1 MSTVSNPRVS
11 GSSGDQRQALLDSLL
26 SGAAGPARASGAIGP
41 VPRDR
46 PLPLSFAQQRLWTLE
61 QLRPG
66 TAEYVLPFAWEL
78 RGPLDVPA
86 LRRAL
91 RELVERHEVLRTRY
105 QEHDHRPVQLVDR
118 AADPDFAELDL
129 GGLAPAERTARLAEL
144 IEREARTPFDLAG
157 QWPLRARLARIA
169 EDHHVLTLAVH
180 HIAFDGWSVGL
191 LARELGAVYGA
202 FATGAPSPLEPLP
215 VQYADFAA
223 WQRRAPADP
232 AAGPETDP
240 AAGPETGQATDP
252 AAGQVPYWRSRLAG
266 ATATELTPDRPRPPV
281 FDPTGDTLPFTVP
294 ADTARALAELGRSR
308 GATPFMVLLAA
319 FQVLLARHTG
329 LTDVVVGTPV
339 AGRTRAEVRG
349 LLGFFVNT
357 LVLRTDLSGDP
368 SFLTAVDRVRETA
381 LDAFAHQEVPFE
393 RLVDELAPER
403 DPSRNP
409 LFQIM
414 FALNNNEAAGFHGAR
429 VRATE
434 LAVPWHGSR
443 FDLTVHLTEQP
454 DGSLRGVVEY
464 ATALFGRDRMA
475 ALARHF
481 GTLLDELATEPGS
494 TLRQVPLASAREL
507 ELLAGFNDTAVAYPA
522 DGLLHRLVED
532 QAARTPDA
540 VAVRFEGRELSY
552 ARLDAAAERL
562 ARRLRTAGVGPES
575 VVGVCLHR
583 SLELPV
589 ALLGVLKAGGAY
601 LPLDP
606 GYPAQRLAHMLADS
620 GTPVVVT
627 TADLAAGLPGHGART
642 VLIDEPPGAPGEA
655 PMPEEDAQ
663 PPRTAVPVD
672 PDNPAYVIYTSGS
685 TGLPKGVVITHRG
698 IVNRL
703 HWMQDAYGL
712 DQDDRVLQKTP
723 YSFDVSVWEFFWPL
737 ATGATLV
744 VARPDGHRDPGY
756 LAETI
761 AGERITTTHFVPA
774 MLRAFLDTLPP
785 ATALTPLRRVLC
797 SGEALPDDLVEAFHR
812 HPATRHAEL
821 HNLYGPT
828 EASVDVTATPCP
840 AGKPVT
846 IGRPIANT
854 RTHVLDEHL
863 TPQPV
868 HLTGQLALAG
878 VQLARGYLGR
888 PALTAER
895 FVPDP
900 DPRHPG
906 TRLYLTGDQAHHNP
920 DGTLTYHGRT
930 DHQVKLHGHRI
941 ELGEIET
948 ALRAHPA
955 LTQAVVTVHT
965 GRLTAYTVTA
975 PGATPP
981 TPAQLRTHLAD
992 TLPAHML
999 PGHYRALDALP
1010 LTPSGKIDRNALPAP
1025 DPAPAEAADHTPPST
1040 PAQQLIARAW
1050 AEALGTEPHLI
1061 GVHESFFALGGD
1073 SIRAIGAVGRLRAA
1087 GLDLAVQDVFRHQTV
1102 ARLAEAVAP
1111 RGTSAA
1117 QAGPARFELVGEAD
1131 RALLPDGLVDAYPLS
1146 LGQTGMVYEMLAGA
1160 ERGVYLNGL
1169 HHPVHD
1175 DGAFS
1180 AEALHAAVAL
1190 LTERHEILRTSI
1202 DLSSFSEP
1210 LQLVHPTATVPVRHV
1225 DLRQLEPAQQRAELA
1240 AAVAR
1245 DRLAPFDLAVPGL
1258 LRLTAYRLDERRWQL
1273 SVSNC
1278 HAVLDGWSQ
1287 TSLVT
1292 ELLGCYR
1299 ALRDGREPA
1308 PAAPP
1313 ATRFA
1318 DAIALERRSLRSEA
1332 DQEFWRERLAR
1343 FTPLAL
1349 PQAWAARPGEAG
1361 RPAAEE
1367 VARVDFRDLLPE
1379 LHAVARAAGVPLK
1392 SVLLAA
1398 HLTVLGLIRG
1408 GTESPVA
1415 FHTGLVCHVRPET
1428 ADGDQARGMFLNT
1441 VPFGQ
1446 TLDAPS
1452 WTELARAV
1460 FAEETALWPHRHYP
1474 LAAMQRAWGQGTPL
1488 VDVFFNHT
1496 DLAVRDGAAAGPD
1509 AVGEREPNEFGLSVS
1524 TVGGGFLLE
1533 ADPARV
1539 GPAELGLLAR
1549 AYRHVLEGLAA
1560 DPQADPRRATLPA
1573 ADRRTLLERWNAEP
1587 PAAAPGRSLLALF
1600 EDQLTR
1606 SPDATAVIC
1615 SGSGPGPAPASNPGS
1630 GAHPGSGS
1638 HPGERLTYRELAER
1652 TARLAGHLRELGLG
1666 PGSTAAVHLPRGPEL
1681 LVALLAVLATGGAY
1695 VPLDP
1700 DHPAERNAF
1709 VLADTRASVIVT
1721 ETGLAERLTGLPA
1734 DGSGPAV
1741 VRLDAARAAIARQ
1754 SPSFT
1759 APELDPD
1766 SLAYVIYTSG
1776 STGRP
1781 KGVMI
1786 THRGLADF
1794 LTAMLDLPGLRPG
1807 APVAALTTVS
1817 FDPSVLELYLPLL
1830 VGAAVVMATAEEAR
1844 DPLRM
1849 AALITAT
1856 TPAIVQSTPVTLR
1869 MLLDSGWSAPAG
1881 LVVLCGGE
1889 RLAADLARRLAADG
1903 ARVLDLYGPT
1913 ETTVWTT
1920 VTRLHPDGTPA
1931 HWSRVPG
1938 TVLHVLDGGLEPVP
1952 VGVPG
1957 EICLGGAGLARGY
1970 LDRPGVTA
1978 QAFVPDP
1985 HGREPGARL
1994 YRTGDLGRRH
2004 PDGRVE
2010 LLGRADHQV
2019 KIRGHR
2025 IEPGEIEAVLLG
2037 RPEVRAAVVHPTAL
2051 GTGEAELVAY
2061 LEPFPGATVP
2071 DSAELRDLVG
2081 RSVPDYMI
2089 PAAFVVLDA
2098 LPLTPSGKVDRG
2110 RLPAPAPAARTG
2122 AHLAPR
2128 TERERTVAD
2137 AWCEVLGVE
2146 RVGVHENFFD
2156 LGGHSL
2162 LATRIALRLRDA
2174 TGLDVPVRA
2183 LFDRSTVAALAAA
2196 LPHYA
2201 ARPTDETPRLVAG
2214 RRFRRPAPP
2223 ARDSHPSHPETNGDR
2238 P

>member
-1 MSTVSNPRVS
+1 MSTVPNRRAP

-26 SGAAGPARASGAIGP
+26 RGAAGPARASAAIGP
-41 VPRDR
+41 APRDR
-46 PLPLSFAQQRLWTLE
+46 QLPLSFAQQRLWTLE

-66 TAEYVLPFAWEL
+66 TAEYVVPLGWEL
-78 RGPLDVPA
+78 HGPLDVPA

-105 QEHDHRPVQLVDR
+105 REDDHRPVQVVDP
-118 AADPDFAELDL
+118 AAEPDFAELDL
-129 GGLAPAERTARLAEL
+129 SGLSPDERPARTAEA
-144 IEREARTPFDLAG
+144 IEREARTPFDLADR
-157 QWPLRARLARIA
+157 WPLRARLVRLAP
-169 EDHHVLTLAVH
+169 DHHVLALALH
-180 HIAFDGWSVGL
+180 HIAVDGWSVGV
-191 LARELGAVYGA
+191 LARELGALYSA
-202 FATGAPSPLEPLP
+202 FATGSAAPLEPLP

-223 WQRRAPADP
+223 WQRGERG
-232 AAGPETDP
+232 GPT
-240 AAGPETGQATDP
+240 TGQL
-252 AAGQVPYWRSRLAG
+252 PYWRSRLAG
-266 ATATELTPDRPRPPV
+266 ATATALTTDRRRPPV
-281 FDPTGDTLPFTVP
+281 FDPAGATLPFTVP
-294 ADTARALAELGRSR
+294 ARTARALAELGRSR

-329 LTDVVVGTPV
+329 RTDIVVGTPV
-339 AGRTRAEVRG
+339 AGRTRAEVQG
-349 LLGFFVNT
+349 LVGFFVNT
-357 LVLRTDLSGDP
+357 LVMRTDLSGDP
-368 SFLTAVDRVRETA
+368 SFLAAVDRVRETA

-414 FALNNNEAAGFHGAR
+414 FALNNTAPAEFDGTDL
-429 VRATE
+429 RATE
-434 LAVPWHGSR
+434 LATPWHGSR
-443 FDLTVHLTEQP
+443 FDLTLHLTEQP

-464 ATALFGRDRMA
+464 ATALFGPERMA
-475 ALARHF
+475 ALAQHF
-481 GTLLDELATEPGS
+481 ATLLEGLADDPRT
-494 TLRQVPLASAREL
+494 TLHEAPLASAGEL
-507 ELLAGFNDTAVAYPA
+507 ELLAGFNDTAVEYPQ
-522 DGLLHRLVED
+522 DGLLHGLVEE
-532 QAARTPDA
+532 QAERSPDA
-540 VAVRFEGRELSY
+540 VAVRFEGRELTY
-552 ARLDAAAERL
+552 AQLDAAAARV
-562 ARRLRTAGVGPES
+562 ARRLRATGVGPES

-620 GTPVVVT
+620 GTPVVIT
-627 TADLAAGLPGHGART
+627 TADLAAGLPGHDART
-642 VLIDEPPGAPGEA
+642 VLVDEAQGDEPQAQEVEADEGADRPS
-655 PMPEEDAQ
+655 P
-663 PPRTAVPVD
+663 AVPVD

-685 TGLPKGVVITHRG
+685 TGLPKGVVVTHRG

-703 HWMQDAYGL
+703 RWMQDAYRL
-712 DQDDRVLQKTP
+712 DRDDRVLQKTP

-744 VARPDGHRDPGY
+744 LARPDGHRDPGY

-761 AGERITTTHFVPA
+761 TGERITTTHFVPA
-774 MLRAFLDTLPP
+774 MLRLLLDTLP
-785 ATALTPLRRVLC
+785 TGSALTPLRRVLC
-797 SGEALPDDLVEAFHR
+797 SGEALPDDLADAFHH
-812 HPATRHAEL
+812 HPAIRHAEL

-840 AGKPVT
+840 PGQPVT

-854 RTHVLDEHL
+854 RTHVLDQDL
-863 TPQPV
+863 TPQPL
-868 HLTGQLALAG
+868 HLAGQLALAG

-948 ALRAHPA
+948 ALRSHPA
-955 LTQAVVTVHT
+955 VSQAVVTVHQDH
-965 GRLTAYTVTA
+965 LTAYTVTA
-975 PGATPP
+975 PESAPP
-981 TPAQLRTHLAD
+981 APARLRDHLAA

-999 PGHYRALDALP
+999 PTHYRALDALP

-1025 DPAPAEAADHTPPST
+1025 DPTPVDAANHTPPST
-1040 PAQQLIARAW
+1040 PLQHLIVRSW
-1050 AEALGTEPHLI
+1050 AEALGIEPHLI
-1061 GVHESFFALGGD
+1061 GVHAGFFALGGD
-1073 SIRAIGAVGRLRAA
+1073 SIRAIGAVGRLRGA
-1087 GLDLAVQDVFRHQTV
+1087 GLDIAVQDVFRHQTV

-1111 RGTSAA
+1111 RGAGA
-1117 QAGPARFELVGEAD
+1117 EQAGTAPFELLAEAD
-1131 RALLPDGLVDAYPLS
+1131 LDRLPAGSADAYPLS
-1146 LGQTGMVYEMLAGA
+1146 LAQAGMVYEMLAGA
-1160 ERGVYLNGL
+1160 DRGVYLTNL
-1169 HHPVHD
+1169 SHPVRD

-1180 AEALHAAVAL
+1180 PDALRAAAAL
-1190 LTERHEILRTSI
+1190 LVERHEILRTSV

-1210 LQLVHPTATVPVRHV
+1210 LQLVHPTATIPVSHV
-1225 DLRQLEPAQQRAELA
+1225 DLRQLGAAEQRAELA

-1245 DRLAPFDLAVPGL
+1245 DRLAPFDLAVPGQ
-1258 LRLTAYRLDERRWQL
+1258 LRLVAYQLDERHWQL
-1273 SVSNC
+1273 SVSNG
-1278 HAVLDGWSQ
+1278 HALLDGWSQ
-1287 TSLVT
+1287 SSLVG
-1292 ELLGCYR
+1292 ELLGYYR
-1299 ALRDGREPA
+1299 ALRDGRDPA

-1313 ATRFA
+1313 AARFA
-1318 DAIALERRSLRSEA
+1318 DAIALEKRALASAA
-1332 DQEFWRERLAR
+1332 DQEFWRERVAR
-1343 FTPLAL
+1343 YAPLAL
-1349 PQAWAARPGEAG
+1349 PQAWASPPG
-1361 RPAAEE
+1361 AADDGGSKTGPGADE
-1367 VARVDFRDLLPE
+1367 VARVDFRDLLPQ
-1379 LHAVARAAGVPLK
+1379 LRAVAQDAGVPLK

-1398 HLTVLGLIRG
+1398 HLTVLGMIRG
-1408 GTESPVA
+1408 GTGSPIA
-1415 FHTGLVCHVRPET
+1415 FRTGLVCNVRPET
-1428 ADGDQARGMFLNT
+1428 VDGDQARGMFLNT
-1441 VPFGQ
+1441 VPFGL

-1474 LAAMQRAWGQGTPL
+1474 LPAMQRAWGQGTPL

-1496 DLAVRDGAAAGPD
+1496 DLTVVDGESVGLD
-1509 AVGEREPNEFGLSVS
+1509 EVGERTANEFGLSVS
-1524 TVGGGFLLE
+1524 TVADGFVLE
-1533 ADPARV
+1533 AGAERV
-1539 GPAELGLLAR
+1539 GRAELDLLAR
-1549 AYRHVLEGLAA
+1549 TYRHVLVGLAA
-1560 DPQADPRRATLPA
+1560 DPQADPRRTALPEP
-1573 ADRRTLLERWNAEP
+1573 DRRTLLERWNTEP
-1587 PAAAPGRSLLALF
+1587 PAAAGRSLVALF
-1600 EDQLTR
+1600 EEQAART
-1606 SPDATAVIC
+1606 PDGVAVIS
-1615 SGSGPGPAPASNPGS
+1615 SGD
-1630 GAHPGSGS
+1630 
-1638 HPGERLTYRELAER
+1638 RLTYRQLAEQV
-1652 TARLAGHLRELGLG
+1652 ARLAGHLRDRGLG
-1666 PGSTAAVHLPRGPEL
+1666 PGATAAVFLERGPEL
-1681 LVALLAVLATGGAY
+1681 LVALLAVLATGAAY

-1709 VLADTRASVIVT
+1709 VLADTAASVVVT
-1721 ETGLAERLTGLPA
+1721 RTGPAERLTALPPA
-1734 DGSGPAV
+1734 AGGPV
-1741 VRLDAARAAIARQ
+1741 TVLLDADREAIARQ
-1754 SPSFT
+1754 SPAF
-1759 APELDPD
+1759 AGPQLDRD
-1766 SLAYVIYTSG
+1766 ALAYVIYTSG

-1786 THRGLADF
+1786 THGGLADF

-1830 VGAAVVMATAEEAR
+1830 VGAPVVLATAEEVR

-1856 TPAIVQSTPVTLR
+1856 APAIVQSTPVTLR

-1889 RLAADLARRLAADG
+1889 RLPVELARRLAADG

-1920 VTRLHPDGTPA
+1920 VTRLRADGTPEQ
-1931 HWSRVPG
+1931 WSPVPG
-1938 TVLHVLDGGLEPVP
+1938 TVLYVLDGGLEPVP

-1970 LDRPGVTA
+1970 LNRPGVTA

-2037 RPEVRAAVVHPTAL
+2037 CPEVRAAVVHPVAS

-2061 LEPFPGATVP
+2061 LEPFPGATPP
-2071 DSAELRDLVG
+2071 DSGELRDLVG
-2081 RSVPDYMI
+2081 RLVPDYMI

-2122 AHLAPR
+2122 EYLAAR
-2128 TERERTVAD
+2128 TEQERTVASV
-2137 AWCEVLGVE
+2137 WCEVLGVE
-2146 RVGVHENFFD
+2146 RVGVHDNFFD

-2196 LPHYA
+2196 LPQYA
-2201 ARPTDETPRLVAG
+2201 ERPTRETPRLVAG
-2214 RRFRRPAPP
+2214 RRFRRQSAP
-2223 ARDSHPSHPETNGDR
+2223 
-2238 P
+2238 

>member
-1 MSTVSNPRVS
+1 MSTVPNRRAP

-26 SGAAGPARASGAIGP
+26 RGAAGPARASGAIGP
-41 VPRDR
+41 APRDR
-46 PLPLSFAQQRLWTLE
+46 QLPLSFAQQRLWTLE

-66 TAEYVLPFAWEL
+66 TAEYVVPLAWEL
-78 RGPLDVPA
+78 HGPLDVPA

-91 RELVERHEVLRTRY
+91 RALVERHEVLRTRY
-105 QEHDHRPVQLVDR
+105 REDDHLPVQVVDP

-129 GGLAPAERTARLAEL
+129 AGLTSAERPGRMAES

-157 QWPLRARLARIA
+157 RWPLRARLLRLAR
-169 EDHHVLTLAVH
+169 DHHVLALALH
-180 HIAFDGWSVGL
+180 HIAVDGWSVGV
-191 LARELGAVYGA
+191 LARELGALYSA
-202 FATGAPSPLEPLP
+202 FATGSPSPLAPLP

-223 WQRRAPADP
+223 WQRRELADP
-232 AAGPETDP
+232 T
-240 AAGPETGQATDP
+240 TGQL
-252 AAGQVPYWRSRLAG
+252 PYWRSRLAG
-266 ATATELTPDRPRPPV
+266 ATATELTTDRRRPPV
-281 FDPTGDTLPFTVP
+281 FDPAGATLPFTVP
-294 ADTARALAELGRSR
+294 ARTARALTELGRSR

-329 LTDVVVGTPV
+329 QTDIVVGTPV
-339 AGRTRAEVRG
+339 AGRTRAEVQG
-349 LLGFFVNT
+349 LVGFFVNT

-409 LFQIM
+409 LFRIM
-414 FALNNNEAAGFHGAR
+414 FALNNTDPAQFDGVGL
-429 VRATE
+429 RATE
-434 LAVPWHGSR
+434 LATPWHGSR
-443 FDLTVHLTEQP
+443 FDLTLHLAEQP

-464 ATALFGRDRMA
+464 ATALFGPDRMA
-475 ALARHF
+475 VLARHF
-481 GTLLDELATEPGS
+481 GTLLEGLAEEPELTIHQAE
-494 TLRQVPLASAREL
+494 LASAGEL
-507 ELLAGFNDTAVAYPA
+507 ELLAGFDDTAVEYPV
-522 DGLLHRLVED
+522 DGLLHGLVEE
-532 QAARTPDA
+532 QAKRSPDA
-540 VAVRFEGRELSY
+540 VAVRFEGRQLTY
-552 ARLDAAAERL
+552 AQLDAAAARI
-562 ARRLRTAGVGPES
+562 ARRLRAAGVGPES

-627 TADLAAGLPGHGART
+627 TTDLAASLPEHRART
-642 VLIDEPPGAPGEA
+642 VLVDEPPAGEDTGDLRSA
-655 PMPEEDAQ
+655 EED
-663 PPRTAVPVD
+663 TDGVLSAVPVD

-685 TGLPKGVVITHRG
+685 TGLPKGVVIPHRG

-703 HWMQDAYGL
+703 RWMQDAYRL
-712 DQDDRVLQKTP
+712 DRDDRVLQKTP

-744 VARPDGHRDPGY
+744 LARPDGHRDPGY

-774 MLRAFLDTLPP
+774 MLRVLLDTLPP
-785 ATALTPLRRVLC
+785 GSALTPLRRVLC
-797 SGEALPDDLVEAFHR
+797 SGEALPDDLADAFHH
-812 HPATRHAEL
+812 HPAIRHAEL

-828 EASVDVTATPCP
+828 EASVDVTATACP
-840 AGKPVT
+840 PGQPVT

-854 RTHVLDEHL
+854 RTHVLDRDL
-863 TPQPV
+863 APQPL
-868 HLTGQLALAG
+868 HLPGQLALAG
-878 VQLARGYLGR
+878 LQLARGYLGR

-948 ALRAHPA
+948 ALRTHPA
-955 LTQAVVTVHT
+955 VSQAVVTLHHDH
-965 GRLTAYTVTA
+965 LTAYTVTTS
-975 PGATPP
+975 GSTPP
-981 TPAQLRTHLAD
+981 APARLRAHLAG

-999 PGHYRALDALP
+999 PTHYRVLDALP

-1025 DPAPAEAADHTPPST
+1025 DPTPVDAANHTPPGT
-1040 PAQQLIARAW
+1040 PLQHLIVRGW
-1050 AEALGTEPHLI
+1050 AEALGVEPHLI
-1061 GVHESFFALGGD
+1061 GIHDSFFALGGD
-1073 SIRAIGAVGRLRAA
+1073 SIRAIGAVGRLRGA
-1087 GLDLAVQDVFRHQTV
+1087 GLDIAVQDVFRHQTV

-1111 RGTSAA
+1111 RDASAEP
-1117 QAGPARFELVGEAD
+1117 AGPARFELLAEAD
-1131 RALLPDGLVDAYPLS
+1131 RDRLPAGLADAYPLS
-1146 LGQTGMVYEMLAGA
+1146 LAQSGMVYEMLAGA
-1160 ERGVYLNGL
+1160 DRGVYLTNL
-1169 HHPVHD
+1169 SHPVRD
-1175 DGAFS
+1175 DGGFS
-1180 AEALHAAVAL
+1180 VDALRAAAAL
-1190 LTERHEILRTSI
+1190 LVERHEILRTSV

-1210 LQLVHPTATVPVRHV
+1210 LQLVHPTATIPVSHV
-1225 DLRQLEPAQQRAELA
+1225 DLRQLGAAEQRAELA

-1258 LRLTAYRLDERRWQL
+1258 LRLAAYRLDEQCWQL

-1278 HAVLDGWSQ
+1278 HALLDGWSQ
-1287 TSLVT
+1287 SSLVG
-1292 ELLGCYR
+1292 ELLGYYR
-1299 ALRDGREPA
+1299 AIRDGREPA

-1313 ATRFA
+1313 AARFA
-1318 DAIALERRSLRSEA
+1318 DAIALEKRALDSATDR
-1332 DQEFWRERLAR
+1332 EFWHERVAR

-1349 PQAWAARPGEAG
+1349 PQAWATPPAAADEAG
-1361 RPAAEE
+1361 PVEAEE
-1367 VARVDFRDLLPE
+1367 VARVDFRDLLPQ
-1379 LHAVARAAGVPLK
+1379 LRAVAQGAGVPLK

-1398 HLTVLGLIRG
+1398 HLTVLGMIRG

-1415 FHTGLVCHVRPET
+1415 FRTGLVCNVRPET
-1428 ADGDQARGMFLNT
+1428 VDGDQARGMFLNT
-1441 VPFGQ
+1441 VPFGL

-1474 LAAMQRAWGQGTPL
+1474 LPAMQRAWGQGTPL

-1496 DLAVRDGAAAGPD
+1496 DLTVVDGESIGLD
-1509 AVGEREPNEFGLSVS
+1509 EVGERTPNEFGLSVS
-1524 TVGGGFLLE
+1524 TVADGIVLE
-1533 ADPARV
+1533 AGADRV
-1539 GPAELGLLAR
+1539 GRAELDLLAR
-1549 AYRHVLEGLAA
+1549 TYRHVLVGLAA
-1560 DPQADPRRATLPA
+1560 DPKADPRRTALPEP
-1573 ADRRTLLERWNAEP
+1573 DRRMLLERWNAEP
-1587 PAAAPGRSLLALF
+1587 PAAAGRSLVALF
-1600 EDQLTR
+1600 EEQAART
-1606 SPDATAVIC
+1606 PDVVAVIS
-1615 SGSGPGPAPASNPGS
+1615 SGD
-1630 GAHPGSGS
+1630 
-1638 HPGERLTYRELAER
+1638 RLTYRQLTER
-1652 TARLAGHLRELGLG
+1652 VARLAGHLRERGLG
-1666 PGSTAAVHLPRGPEL
+1666 PGATAAVFLERGPEL
-1681 LVALLAVLATGGAY
+1681 PTALLAVLATGAAY

-1709 VLADTRASVIVT
+1709 VLADTGASVIVT
-1721 ETGLAERLTGLPA
+1721 QSGLVERLTALPPA
-1734 DGSGPAV
+1734 IGGPLAV
-1741 VRLDAARAAIARQ
+1741 LLDADREAIARQ
-1754 SPSFT
+1754 SGAF
-1759 APELDPD
+1759 AGPELDQD
-1766 SLAYVIYTSG
+1766 ALAYVIYTSG

-1786 THRGLADF
+1786 THGGLADF

-1830 VGAAVVMATAEEAR
+1830 VGAPVVLATAEEVR

-1889 RLAADLARRLAADG
+1889 RLPTELARRLAADG

-1920 VTRLHPDGTPA
+1920 VTRLRADGTPEQ
-1931 HWSRVPG
+1931 WSPVPG

-1970 LDRPGVTA
+1970 LNRPGVTA

-2004 PDGRVE
+2004 HDGRVE

-2037 RPEVRAAVVHPTAL
+2037 CPEVRAAVVHPVAA

-2061 LEPFPGATVP
+2061 LEPFPGATPP
-2071 DSAELRDLVG
+2071 DSGELRDLVG
-2081 RSVPDYMI
+2081 RMVPDYMI

-2110 RLPAPAPAARTG
+2110 RLPAPTPAARTG
-2122 AHLAPR
+2122 EYLAPR
-2128 TERERTVAD
+2128 TDQERAVAG

-2201 ARPTDETPRLVAG
+2201 KRPTQETPRLVAG
-2214 RRFRRPAPP
+2214 RRFRRQAAPDVQP
-2223 ARDSHPSHPETNGDR
+2223 PHHDEDGAKP
-2238 P
+2238 